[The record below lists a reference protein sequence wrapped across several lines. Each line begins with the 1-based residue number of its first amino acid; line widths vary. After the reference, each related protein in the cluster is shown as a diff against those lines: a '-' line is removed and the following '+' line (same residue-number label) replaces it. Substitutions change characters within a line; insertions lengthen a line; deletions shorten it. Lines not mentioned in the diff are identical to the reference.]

1 MKKPGWKS
9 EKNLSLLVDFYEITM
24 TNGYLMN
31 KDTDVRVYFD
41 YFFRRVPDGGGFAIT
56 AGLEQFVDYIMNIE
70 FSAQDIEMLRK
81 MDMFCDEFLEYLR
94 NFKFDGDVWAIPEG
108 TPVFPNTPIVTIGAS
123 ILQAQLIETMLLL
136 TLNHQSLIATK
147 ANRIVRAAG
156 KKPVVDFGARRG
168 HGIDAT
174 LYGAR
179 AMYISGCV
187 GTSNVLAHKMFDI
200 PVVGTMAH
208 SWVQF
213 YGDDQTAFQNYAK
226 AYPHKSVFLVDTYNV
241 LNSGVPAAIDVF
253 RTMEENASKGIR
265 LDSGDL
271 NYFAVKSR
279 ELLDEAGFKD
289 AKITVSSSLDE
300 YKIRELEMQGAPI
313 DSYGVGERMMTS
325 SSEPVYGG
333 VYKLV
338 AVEKDGIIEPRI
350 KLSEDIIKVT
360 NPGLKDVWRFYDNKT
375 GKAFSDLL
383 TFKGET
389 VGQTYVLFDEA
400 MPSKK
405 KTAKNFTA
413 RKLQE
418 AIIEKGEVVYKFPVL
433 DEIREYCQSEIN
445 KLWDGLLR
453 FETPDQYYVNLSFD
467 LWNEKRAQIEE
478 NYTKLESS
486 SN

>member
-1 MKKPGWKS
+1 MKKPNWKS

-31 KDTDVRVYFD
+31 NDTDVRVYFD

-56 AGLEQFVDYIMNIE
+56 AGLEQFIDFIVNIE
-70 FSAQDIEMLRK
+70 FSDEDLEMLRN
-81 MDMFCDEFLEYLR
+81 MGMFCEEFLDYLGT
-94 NFKFDGDVWAIPEG
+94 FKFDGDIWAIPEG
-108 TPVFPNTPIVTIGAS
+108 TPVFPNTPILTIGAS

-147 ANRIVRAAG
+147 ANRIVRSAG

-179 AMYISGCV
+179 AMYISGCI

-200 PVVGTMAH
+200 PVIGTMAH

-213 YGDDQTAFQNYAK
+213 YGDDRTAFQNYAM

-253 RTMEENASKGIR
+253 RTMEKDASMGIR

-279 ELLDEAGFKD
+279 ELLDEAGFTD

-338 AVEKDGIIEPRI
+338 AVEKNGKIEPRI

-360 NPGLKDVWRFYDNKT
+360 NPGLKDVWRFYDNNT

-383 TFKGET
+383 TFKGEI

-418 AIIEKGEVVYKFPVL
+418 TIIERGKIVYEFPSL

-467 LWNEKRAQIEE
+467 LWNEKRSQIEE
-478 NYTKLESS
+478 NYTKLESTAK
-486 SN
+486 

>member
-56 AGLEQFVDYIMNIE
+56 AGLEQFIDYIVNIE
-70 FSAQDIEMLRK
+70 FSQEDIEMLRK
-81 MDMFCDEFLEYLR
+81 MDMFCEEFLDYLK
-94 NFKFDGDVWAIPEG
+94 NFKFDGDIWAIPEG
-108 TPVFPNTPIVTIGAS
+108 TPVFPNTPIITIGAS

-179 AMYISGCV
+179 AMYISGCI

-200 PVVGTMAH
+200 PVIGTMAH

-213 YGDDQTAFQNYAK
+213 YGDDRTAFQNYAM

-279 ELLDEAGFKD
+279 ELLDEAGFTD

-360 NPGLKDVWRFYDNKT
+360 NPGLKDVWRFYDNNT

-383 TFKGET
+383 TFKGES

-418 AIIEKGEVVYKFPVL
+418 LIIEKGKVVYKFPTL
-433 DEIREYCQSEIN
+433 DEIRQYCQSEIN

-467 LWNEKRAQIEE
+467 LWNEKRSQIEE